1 MTDKPERK
9 PAAGKRLNRLH
20 LYHARQDAE
29 DLQKR
34 FENGDVLA
42 AFECCSL
49 WHSKGLPFS
58 QLPSWVVDYL
68 AGFSTAY
75 FEVGEEKVRAGEDPR
90 KPGNAPDLD
99 AFAGLLG
106 GRGGKPNAWKTRDIL
121 AKATTVDAYLESV
134 VKALKLTGKT
144 DYTSPMSGQTVLAFD
159 GRGRLT
165 KAFKTAVADDFNE
178 GLGWGNSRDR
188 TLDRLVEKASR
199 RRK

>member
-9 PAAGKRLNRLH
+9 PGAGKPPNQLH

-29 DLQKR
+29 HLQKR

-49 WHSKGLPFS
+49 WHSRGLPFS

-68 AGFSTAY
+68 AGFSTNY
-75 FEVGEEKVRAGEDPR
+75 FEVGEEKARAGEDPR

-121 AKATTVDAYLESV
+121 AKANTVDEYLESV
-134 VKALKLTGKT
+134 VNTLKLTGKT
-144 DYTSPMSGQTVLAFD
+144 NYTSPMSGQTVPAFD

-178 GLGWGNSRDR
+178 GLGWGNSKDR
-188 TLDRLVEKASR
+188 TLDRLVAKASR
-199 RRK
+199 QRE